1 MCITLTTNNAIHA
14 YILNLLYSYIPEFFF
29 NLRLFSSSLK
39 EIHFFFLP
47 SINRSIAITLLQSSP
62 KKNARTRIFFFLYRF
77 FTIFFHHHLHFNIQ
91 ILYDIS
97 SFIKEIYSSFILTL
111 QVLIFICSYIEL
123 N

>member
-39 EIHFFFLP
+39 EIHFFFFAFNQ
-47 SINRSIAITLLQSSP
+47 SINRHNFVAIITE
-62 KKNARTRIFFFLYRF
+62 KKMQEQEYFFLYRF